1 QPGTLDQAGH
11 FGPYHAWIHG
21 SLADP
26 RTEATVGPSDDT
38 FAAYQ
43 PRVGAEALRHH
54 LRVFYIVGFRLD
66 HTGDKDLILRQLHL
80 LEELPFVGVARV
92 GGFEGDPVWPGCK
105 DDVDDVRQRHIVVV
119 RTLVVAPAQMQAQ
132 LVRRNIG
139 QGMIERLD

>member
-1 QPGTLDQAGH
+1 MVQDTMISQYLQRLRAKSPAPFPGCRGSPSPELARSQPGTLDQAGH

-92 GGFEGDPVWPGCK
+92 GGFEGDPVW
-105 DDVDDVRQRHIVVV
+105 
-119 RTLVVAPAQMQAQ
+119 
-132 LVRRNIG
+132 
-139 QGMIERLD
+139 